1 MHRVNIRSS
10 NGFTFLDSLLEL
22 LALSVM
28 LPLVVLF
35 YLFSSHFMLDL
46 DSGATEFRLFTLEL
60 QQYLDG
66 SEQIYIMRDGK
77 GMRIVQGAIVY
88 DIELYGSVVRKRK
101 DQLGHEIML
110 TDVKNSMF
118 RLEGKRLIIQLEFQS
133 GAKEEVDYAL
143 ALPD

>member
-10 NGFTFLDSLLEL
+10 KGFTFLDSLLEL
-22 LALSVM
+22 LTLSIM
-28 LPLVVLF
+28 LPLAVLF
-35 YLFSSHFMLDL
+35 YLFSTHFMLDL

-101 DQLGHEIML
+101 NQLGHEIML

-118 RLEGKRLIIQLEFQS
+118 QLEGKRLTIQLEFQS

>member
-22 LALSVM
+22 LALSIM
-28 LPLVVLF
+28 LPLAAMF
-35 YLFSSHFMLDL
+35 YLFSSHMLVDL
-46 DSGATEFRLFTLEL
+46 DSGATEFRLFALEL

-77 GMRIVQGAIVY
+77 GVRIIREGVVY

-110 TDVKNSMF
+110 TDVKNSF
-118 RLEGKRLIIQLEFQS
+118 FQLEGKRLTILLEFQS
-133 GAKEEVDYAL
+133 GAKEEADYAL
-143 ALPD
+143 SLSD

>member
-10 NGFTFLDSLLEL
+10 KGFTFLDSLLEL
-22 LALSVM
+22 LALSIM
-28 LPLVVLF
+28 LPLAAMF
-35 YLFSSHFMLDL
+35 YLFSSQFLVDL

-77 GMRIVQGAIVY
+77 GVRIVREGVVY

-110 TDVKNSMF
+110 TDVKNSIF
-118 RLEGKRLIIQLEFQS
+118 QLEGKRLTIQLEYQS
-133 GAKEEVDYAL
+133 GAKEEADYAL
-143 ALPD
+143 SLPD

>member
-10 NGFTFLDSLLEL
+10 KGFTFLDSLLEL
-22 LALSVM
+22 LALSIM
-28 LPLVVLF
+28 LPLAAMF
-35 YLFSSHFMLDL
+35 YLFSSQFLVDL
-46 DSGATEFRLFTLEL
+46 DSSATEFRLFALEL

-77 GMRIVQGAIVY
+77 GLRIVREGVVY

-110 TDVKNSMF
+110 TDVKNSF
-118 RLEGKRLIIQLEFQS
+118 FQLKGKRLTIQLEFHS
-133 GAKEEVDYAL
+133 GAKEEADYAL

>member
-66 SEQIYIMRDGK
+66 SEQIHIMRDGK

-118 RLEGKRLIIQLEFQS
+118 RLEGKRLTIQLEFQS

>member
-101 DQLGHEIML
+101 RPAG
-110 TDVKNSMF
+110 
-118 RLEGKRLIIQLEFQS
+118 
-133 GAKEEVDYAL
+133 
-143 ALPD
+143 P

>member
-46 DSGATEFRLFTLEL
+46 DSSATEFRLFTLEL

-118 RLEGKRLIIQLEFQS
+118 RLEGKRLTIQLEFQS

>member
-10 NGFTFLDSLLEL
+10 KGFTFLDSLLEL
-22 LALSVM
+22 LALSIM
-28 LPLVVLF
+28 LPLAVLF
-35 YLFSSHFMLDL
+35 YLFSTHFMLDL

-60 QQYLDG
+60 QQYLNG
-66 SEQIYIMRDGK
+66 SEQIYIVRDGK

-88 DIELYGSVVRKRK
+88 DVELYGSVVRKRK
-101 DQLGHEIML
+101 NQLGHEIML

-118 RLEGKRLIIQLEFQS
+118 QLEGKRLTIQLEFQS

>member
-10 NGFTFLDSLLEL
+10 KGFTFLDSLLEL
-22 LALSVM
+22 LALSIM
-28 LPLVVLF
+28 LPLAVLF
-35 YLFSSHFMLDL
+35 YLFSTHFMLDL

-60 QQYLDG
+60 QQYLNG

-88 DIELYGSVVRKRK
+88 DVELYGSVVRKRK
-101 DQLGHEIML
+101 NQLGHEIML

-118 RLEGKRLIIQLEFQS
+118 QLEGKRLTIQLEFQS

>member
-10 NGFTFLDSLLEL
+10 KGFTFLDSLLEL
-22 LALSVM
+22 LALSIM
-28 LPLVVLF
+28 LPLAAMF
-35 YLFSSHFMLDL
+35 YLFSSQFLVDL
-46 DSGATEFRLFTLEL
+46 DSSATEFRLFALEL

-77 GMRIVQGAIVY
+77 GLRIVREGVVY

-110 TDVKNSMF
+110 TDVKNSF
-118 RLEGKRLIIQLEFQS
+118 FQLKGKRLTIQLEFQS
-133 GAKEEVDYAL
+133 GAKEEADYAL
-143 ALPD
+143 SLPD

>member
-118 RLEGKRLIIQLEFQS
+118 RLEGKRLTIQLEFQS